1 MTYINDKYTET
12 NAPEKLDYDEHVDGI
27 CDPKL
32 DDYLLNRDCGYIW
45 ENGFQLKVEEGT
57 WYEVYLKD
65 RAHGDGPKSRA
76 NLSSNEQE
84 LIHLIS
90 SLYMGSDLGFFPDYG
105 QITFYVSDKEELL
118 DEDLILSSFERI
130 NTIVASNY
138 IDGLKDYI
146 ALIDN
151 SKKSSP
157 EKEAEDMIL
166 EKSEILSKVKSHQD
180 GFYYASEKMKADK
193 EVVMEAVK
201 SHQHAI
207 SYASEELKADKEVVM
222 AAIDYNVAA
231 LEFASEEIK
240 SDKEVVIAAVKLNAD
255 AFLLLSEEL
264 KADKEVVIEMLKH
277 TRYGLSYGLY
287 ILSEEMKADKDVVIA
302 AVKYDGSRL
311 EDASEE
317 LKADK
322 EVVMAAVKS
331 HNNAIYFASEELKA
345 DKEVVMAAVKSNGS
359 ALCHAS
365 EELKADKEVVMAA
378 FKSEEND
385 VSLNWVSEELKADK
399 EVVIAAVKTDDA
411 NLEAASEE
419 LQNDPEIKALL
430 K

>member
-201 SHQHAI
+201 SDGSDLQWASEELKADKEVVMEAVKSHQHAI

-331 HNNAIYFASEELKA
+331 HNNEIYLASEALKG
-345 DKEVVMAAVKSNGS
+345 D
-359 ALCHAS
+359 
-365 EELKADKEVVMAA
+365 
-378 FKSEEND
+378 
-385 VSLNWVSEELKADK
+385 
-399 EVVIAAVKTDDA
+399 
-411 NLEAASEE
+411 
-419 LQNDPEIKALL
+419 
-430 K
+430 

>member
-322 EVVMAAVKS
+322 EVVMAAVK
-331 HNNAIYFASEELKA
+331 F
-345 DKEVVMAAVKSNGS
+345 NGS
-359 ALCHAS
+359 SLCHAS

-399 EVVIAAVKTDDA
+399 EVVIAAVKADDA

>member
-277 TRYGLSYGLY
+277 TRYGRSYGLY

-317 LKADK
+317 LKA
-322 EVVMAAVKS
+322 E
-331 HNNAIYFASEELKA
+331 
-345 DKEVVMAAVKSNGS
+345 
-359 ALCHAS
+359 
-365 EELKADKEVVMAA
+365 KEVVMAA

-399 EVVIAAVKTDDA
+399 EVVIAAVKADDA

>member
-65 RAHGDGPKSRA
+65 RAHGDGPKSRE

-90 SLYMGSDLGFFPDYG
+90 SLYKGSDLGLFPDYG

-118 DEDLILSSFERI
+118 DEDLILSAFERI
-130 NTIVASNY
+130 NTLVASNY
-138 IDGLKDYI
+138 INGLKDYI

-166 EKSEILSKVKSHQD
+166 EKSEILSKVKWLWRQLNS
-180 GFYYASEKMKADK
+180 
-193 EVVMEAVK
+193 V
-201 SHQHAI
+201 
-207 SYASEELKADKEVVM
+207 SEELKADR
-222 AAIDYNVAA
+222 
-231 LEFASEEIK
+231 
-240 SDKEVVIAAVKLNAD
+240 EVVIAAVKA
-255 AFLLLSEEL
+255 
-264 KADKEVVIEMLKH
+264 
-277 TRYGLSYGLY
+277 Y
-287 ILSEEMKADKDVVIA
+287 
-302 AVKYDGSRL
+302 
-311 EDASEE
+311 
-317 LKADK
+317 
-322 EVVMAAVKS
+322 
-331 HNNAIYFASEELKA
+331 
-345 DKEVVMAAVKSNGS
+345 
-359 ALCHAS
+359 
-365 EELKADKEVVMAA
+365 
-378 FKSEEND
+378 
-385 VSLNWVSEELKADK
+385 
-399 EVVIAAVKTDDA
+399 DA
-411 NLEAASEE
+411 NLEAASDEE
-419 LQNDPEIKALL
+419 LQNDPDIKALL